1 MLTLPAEPL
10 PTAPTLW
17 HTDHESRK
25 GDCVAELRLVLP
37 PALPDRYLTWM
48 AFWREVERKM
58 VESPQLAEVAAEESR
73 PFLHDPVADFLSE
86 RVVAA
91 ISRQAHEARSR
102 RASEVSPVVEGDEA
116 LLRQAME
123 YVAARG
129 RWLQEPGVAEA
140 MGIDPL
146 EPDLVDLRNEVLAS
160 LMVQLTE
167 QAQSEE

>member
-1 MLTLPAEPL
+1 
-10 PTAPTLW
+10 
-17 HTDHESRK
+17 
-25 GDCVAELRLVLP
+25 
-37 PALPDRYLTWM
+37 M

-58 VESPQLAEVAAEESR
+58 VENPQLAEMAAEEAR

-91 ISRQAHEARSR
+91 ISRQAQEARTR
-102 RASEVSPVVEGDEA
+102 GASEVSPVIEGEEQTMRLA
-116 LLRQAME
+116 LE
-123 YVAARG
+123 YVGTRG

-160 LMVQLTE
+160 IITQL
-167 QAQSEE
+167 SEPVEGAD

>member
-1 MLTLPAEPL
+1 M
-10 PTAPTLW
+10 API
-17 HTDHESRK
+17 
-25 GDCVAELRLVLP
+25 RLVLP
-37 PALPDRYLTWM
+37 PALPARYLSWM

-58 VESPQLAEVAAEESR
+58 VENPQLADMAAEEAR

-91 ISRQAHEARSR
+91 ISRQAQDARAQG
-102 RASEVSPVVEGDEA
+102 ASAVSPVVEGDEA
-116 LLRQAME
+116 TMRQAPE

-146 EPDLVDLRNEVLAS
+146 EPDLVELRNEVLAS
-160 LMVQLTE
+160 LGAQLRE
-167 QAQSEE
+167 MAVDD

>member
-1 MLTLPAEPL
+1 MA
-10 PTAPTLW
+10 
-17 HTDHESRK
+17 SI
-25 GDCVAELRLVLP
+25 RLVLP
-37 PALPDRYLTWM
+37 PAVPQRYLSWM

-58 VESPQLAEVAAEESR
+58 VESPQLAEMAANEAR

-86 RVVAA
+86 RVVAS
-91 ISRQAHEARSR
+91 ISRQAQEARTGGDSQ
-102 RASEVSPVVEGDEA
+102 VSPVIEGDEEVV
-116 LLRQAME
+116 RQALE

-160 LMVQLTE
+160 IMTQLSE
-167 QAQSEE
+167 QVDGAD

>member
-1 MLTLPAEPL
+1 
-10 PTAPTLW
+10 
-17 HTDHESRK
+17 
-25 GDCVAELRLVLP
+25 
-37 PALPDRYLTWM
+37 M

-58 VESPQLAEVAAEESR
+58 GERPRLAEFAGEEAR
-73 PFLHDPVADFLSE
+73 PFLHDPVANFLSE

-91 ISRQAHEARSR
+91 ISRQAQEARTQGD
-102 RASEVSPVVEGDEA
+102 SEVSPVIEGEEQTM
-116 LLRQAME
+116 RQALE

-160 LMVQLTE
+160 LMTQMSE
-167 QAQSEE
+167 QAEGAD